1 MRSESS
7 CPWYLAKRRVINR
20 IMRQLIDQWTHSTN
34 EQSYQRVSQS
44 TMRTPAEPRPSLSR
58 GNHEEVKSLAFIW
71 SCAGFHHWT
80 PSLLIF
86 VYCLDIYIA
95 VGIRS
100 FVFVFFR
107 WRNAHLRSSVRNLSP
122 FFLNCLYSA
131 STKAILT
138 VTLSTFLRIFLIA
151 FALAQVICS
160 LAEHVSESLVPHH
173 KCMLRIVATRI
184 TRIRPRRLHDLLGI
198 V

>member
-1 MRSESS
+1 MNAS
-7 CPWYLAKRRVINR
+7 
-20 IMRQLIDQWTHSTN
+20 N

-86 VYCLDIYIA
+86 VYCLDIYISQLELDLLFSCSL
-95 VGIRS
+95 GDEMPI
-100 FVFVFFR
+100 
-107 WRNAHLRSSVRNLSP
+107 SVPRYGTYPP
-122 FFLNCLYSA
+122 FFLNCLYSE

-160 LAEHVSESLVPHH
+160 LAEHVSESLVPHR